1 MMDARPY
8 TYASSV
14 GSRVSCVSIPSTLC
28 GVWRPRFGA
37 PCSLNLNR
45 AHSRAEPPRFSSIAF
60 SICYTIPDETRRAQ
74 SHNNAHKFI
83 NAVMHTSNLAT
94 SRYTAGSGTV
104 ARQDCTVQAL
114 DADELSQP
122 LARILA
128 RFQR

>member
-1 MMDARPY
+1 MRPY

-14 GSRVSCVSIPSTLC
+14 PGVACRVSVYPVHSVES
-28 GVWRPRFGA
+28 GRPRFGA

>member
-1 MMDARPY
+1 MCQY
-8 TYASSV
+8 TQY
-14 GSRVSCVSIPSTLC
+14 T
-28 GVWRPRFGA
+28 VWSLETALWRALQLELEQSAQPRGTAAVFLD
-37 PCSLNLNR
+37 CISLQY
-45 AHSRAEPPRFSSIAF
+45 
-60 SICYTIPDETRRAQ
+60 ICYTIPDETRRAQ

-122 LARILA
+122 LARILV